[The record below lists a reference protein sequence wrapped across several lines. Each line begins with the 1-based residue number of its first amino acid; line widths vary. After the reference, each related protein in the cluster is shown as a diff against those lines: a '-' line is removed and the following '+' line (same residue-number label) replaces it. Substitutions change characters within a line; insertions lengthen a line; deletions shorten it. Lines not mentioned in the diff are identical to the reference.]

1 MVWRGEIII
10 LFLEGSLMFNMGR
23 EMFQKRGL
31 YLKGVVK
38 SRGTVVIL
46 KETIGSIKCF
56 PWRELEVS

>member
-1 MVWRGEIII
+1 
-10 LFLEGSLMFNMGR
+10 MFNMGR

-38 SRGTVVIL
+38 SRGRVVIL